1 MVALRILYVK
11 SIYMITHTCRSA
23 QMKIGAC
30 FFATIPLEDR
40 QTVTTDGHVH
50 HCLPN
55 FGASAAKKRDSAAVF
70 VFLFLCSK
78 RQCAHSSNNG
88 RLSDWER
95 GAAVAALTFARRLSV
110 SVPFLPVP
118 RSEETTEGHSV
129 GERRRCMS
137 SVHEGV
143 KTDLDTYVRRA
154 IIPLIAF
161 IF

>member
-70 VFLFLCSK
+70 LYIIFYA
-78 RQCAHSSNNG
+78 QNA
-88 RLSDWER
+88 
-95 GAAVAALTFARRLSV
+95 
-110 SVPFLPVP
+110 
-118 RSEETTEGHSV
+118 
-129 GERRRCMS
+129 
-137 SVHEGV
+137 SVHTAATMVDFLTESEV
-143 KTDLDTYVRRA
+143 QLLPHSHSPDVSLCLCA
-154 IIPLIAF
+154 ISSCSQK
-161 IF
+161 